1 MNDESN
7 AADDEVYQASFSDA
21 GTFNYAPQKI
31 QVSRSSL
38 KSVMKSKLDV
48 YNILSKEGQ
57 FYPPAD
63 QRVHHGLHQGH
74 PHREESCRLFSL
86 MSHLLL

>member
-57 FYPPAD
+57 FYLPPINECTMDFIKDILTGKKA
-63 QRVHHGLHQGH
+63 VGCFL
-74 PHREESCRLFSL
+74 
-86 MSHLLL
+86 